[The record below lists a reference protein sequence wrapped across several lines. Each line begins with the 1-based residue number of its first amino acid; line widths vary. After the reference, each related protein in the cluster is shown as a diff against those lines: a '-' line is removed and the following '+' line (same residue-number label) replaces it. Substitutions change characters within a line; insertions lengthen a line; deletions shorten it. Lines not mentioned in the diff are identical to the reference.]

1 VGVSATAFT
10 CRSARS
16 AGITAL
22 LSALVLVETAVVHV
36 LLLRVRV
43 LAYLVS
49 GLSLSAIAWLVAD
62 YIAMGRVAVRIDGD
76 GLRVQVG
83 HRLKA
88 TVPFASIARA
98 FAPSWQDVGASAPA
112 FVNPM
117 KPATP
122 NVLLVF
128 TAAQTVEIAGMVPRP
143 IRRLALHLDEPDAFL
158 SAVERVIITGRM
170 GGGEL
175 A

>member
-1 VGVSATAFT
+1 VIVDATGFT

-43 LAYLVS
+43 VAYLVS

-62 YIAMGRVAVRIDGD
+62 YRAMGRVAIRIDGD
-76 GLRVQVG
+76 ALRVQVG
-83 HRLKA
+83 HRLNA
-88 TVPFASIARA
+88 TIPVAAVARA
-98 FAPSWQDVGASAPA
+98 LAPTWQDVGASAPA
-112 FVNPM
+112 FVNPT

-128 TAAQTVEIAGMVPRP
+128 TAPQIVEIVGMVRRP

-158 SAVERVIITGRM
+158 SAVQRVITTARM

-175 A
+175 V